1 MPFVGYSIAEGCGR
15 NSEPEFARFL
25 GIAMG
30 SASEVE
36 SHFLLARDLT
46 LLETSEHLKL
56 EDQVKEI
63 KRMLTSLFQKLTAES

>member
-1 MPFVGYSIAEGCGR
+1 MPFVGYSIAEECGR
-15 NSEPEFARFL
+15 YSEPEFARFL
-25 GIAMG
+25 EIAMG

-36 SHFLLARDLT
+36 YHLLLARDLT